1 MNVQTCTDFQQ
12 KKGFEM
18 TNCCDDYGNC
28 NQGRDCPIQV
38 ARIGQRMK
46 SADPLPPSTWRQQIR
61 YLAEWVLMGIVG
73 VVWLTFLVACVYLYA
88 T

>member
-1 MNVQTCTDFQQ
+1 
-12 KKGFEM
+12 M

-28 NQGRDCPIQV
+28 NQGRDCPIRV

-46 SADPLPPSTWRQQIR
+46 AADPLPPSIWRQQLR

-88 T
+88 N